1 MVSLLLQIIDFM
13 RHWLTWRPGLSF
25 FCQSQYNCPELSA
38 FKLFGSTQSGVCPL
52 KYWILKKPV
61 NLVKYHN
68 RYLSICASLI
78 AKYVYNIP
86 KQFVSRIFCEH
97 IKVKYLGWIPMVR
110 NEACELGSRIEISRS
125 KAFQLL
131 DLVAD
136 QWGRPLSKWGKIV
149 AFVRLC
155 KAPRQMQGAPKT
167 PAVPIKWEP
176 QSA

>member
-52 KYWILKKPV
+52 KYWVLKKPV

-86 KQFVSRIFCEH
+86 KQFVSKIFCEN
-97 IKVKYLGWIPMVR
+97 IKVKIFGMNSYGKKRSLWIWKQHWNFQVKSVPTVGLG
-110 NEACELGSRIEISRS
+110 
-125 KAFQLL
+125 
-131 DLVAD
+131 
-136 QWGRPLSKWGKIV
+136 GRPV
-149 AFVRLC
+149 
-155 KAPRQMQGAPKT
+155 GAGRWVNEVK
-167 PAVPIKWEP
+167 
-176 QSA
+176 